1 MQDQKPNTKS
11 LAGSLLAGA
20 SWSIGIRWVSKFLGI
35 ISLAIC
41 ARILSPEDYGLVTM
55 AMVVVGF
62 VSLILELGLET
73 ALIRTQDTS
82 AELYNSAW
90 SIRIIQRSVLAL
102 IVIVTAPLA
111 ANLYNDS
118 RITLIMV
125 AVGIAE
131 FVCAFENIYSVNL
144 RKFLNFRSD
153 FLYIIIPRVTSFIAA
168 VTSVIVL
175 ESYWGLVIGIC
186 VTEF

>member
-1 MQDQKPNTKS
+1 
-11 LAGSLLAGA
+11 
-20 SWSIGIRWVSKFLGI
+20 
-35 ISLAIC
+35 
-41 ARILSPEDYGLVTM
+41 M

-73 ALIRTQDTS
+73 ALIRSQNPS

-90 SIRIIQRSVLAL
+90 SIRIIQRSTLAL
-102 IVIVTAPLA
+102 IVIASAPLA

-125 AVGIAE
+125 AVGTAE

-153 FLYIIIPRVTSFIAA
+153 FL
-168 VTSVIVL
+168 
-175 ESYWGLVIGIC
+175 
-186 VTEF
+186 